1 MNHSIQNLMQPF
13 DEKLMDAYTISKMTN
28 NARNNRNVPEILEPV
43 NFQSENQFHCYKQGS

>member
-1 MNHSIQNLMQPF
+1 MQPF